1 MNGRER
7 TALIPVLWK
16 KGKEV
21 SEICEEL
28 GDKDAKHVTKVLR
41 RNGLYVDKRIDV
53 AKVHALQK
61 AGWNMEMIVDEFG
74 YRFTAEEIQ
83 NAIRRGVRK

>member
-28 GDKDAKHVTKVLR
+28 GYKDAKHVTKVLR
-41 RNGLYVDKRIDV
+41 RNGLHVDKRIDV

-83 NAIRRGVRK
+83 SAIRKGARK

>member
-1 MNGRER
+1 MKTSEK
-7 TALIPVLWK
+7 AKLIPVLWNE
-16 KGKEV
+16 GKSP

-28 GDKDAKHVTKVLR
+28 GYKDAKHVTKVLR

-53 AKVHALQK
+53 AKVRALQK
-61 AGWNMEMIVDEFG
+61 AGWNMEMIVNEFN

-83 NAIRRGVRK
+83 AAVRRGARK

>member
-28 GDKDAKHVTKVLR
+28 GYKDAKHVTKVLR

-53 AKVHALQK
+53 AKVRALQN
-61 AGWNMEMIVDEFG
+61 AGWNMDKIVNEFN

-83 NAIRRGVRK
+83 AAVRRGARK